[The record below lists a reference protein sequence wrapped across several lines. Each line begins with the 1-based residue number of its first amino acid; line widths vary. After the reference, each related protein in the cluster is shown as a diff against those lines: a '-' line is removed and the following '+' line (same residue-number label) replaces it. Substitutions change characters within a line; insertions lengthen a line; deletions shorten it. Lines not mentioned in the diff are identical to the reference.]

1 MQGTSSSHGMAAAPA
16 RQQICACDLMHT
28 VGETQRKAQQMQ
40 QSVGAPCL
48 QQYSTSRQH
57 MVSLAMHPM
66 HPSPKRK
73 PSYWQKHASQTLIE
87 SLSSASPSP
96 SPIVPLS
103 LWGWVHW
110 V

>member
-1 MQGTSSSHGMAAAPA
+1 
-16 RQQICACDLMHT
+16 MHPSPKRKPSYW
-28 VGETQRKAQQMQ
+28 QRKAQQMQ

-73 PSYWQKHASQTLIE
+73 PSYWQKHASQTLIA

-96 SPIVPLS
+96 SPIAPIS
-103 LWGWVHW
+103 LWETFSTTPSVPSQPSL
-110 V
+110 